1 MISRSASRVHQAYLS
16 LLKRETSEA
25 ALIAEIVALGYKE
38 NEVKEAVTL
47 EMFVTLFENHKAEST
62 ERASINFQAM
72 SHGRS

>member
-1 MISRSASRVHQAYLS
+1 MHQAYLS

-38 NEVKEAVTL
+38 DEVKKAVTL
-47 EMFVTLFENHKAEST
+47 EMFVTLFENHKAEPT
-62 ERASINFQAM
+62 ESVSISFQAM